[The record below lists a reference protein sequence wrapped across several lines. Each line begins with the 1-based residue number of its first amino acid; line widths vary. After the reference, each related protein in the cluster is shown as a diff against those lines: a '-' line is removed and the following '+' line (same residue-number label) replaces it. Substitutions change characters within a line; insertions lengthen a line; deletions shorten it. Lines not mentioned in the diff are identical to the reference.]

1 VGVAVNDTVIPEQ
14 TGFWDGATETLTG
27 RFGLTVIVTVF
38 DVAGLPLAQAAFEV
52 RIHVT
57 RSLFNGIYE

>member
-1 VGVAVNDTVIPEQ
+1 MTGVAVKVTELPWQNGLTEADIVI
-14 TGFWDGATETLTG
+14 LTA

-52 RIHVT
+52 RIQVT
-57 RSLFNGIYE
+57 RSPLTGM